1 MRTTCGLMARV
12 SAVMF
17 DFDHTL
23 GVDNKLEEEVLAG
36 LARAYGTTDPDSA
49 AVRAVLERYRY
60 EPVPLE
66 VAIGDGL
73 TAWGCPPAA
82 LATAVADFRQRC
94 LALAPLRVRATPGA
108 EEMLRELAGR
118 DIPMGILS
126 NGWTELQHLKAEL
139 VGFLGPVL
147 ASEEIDVWKP
157 DAKAFRISCERFKM
171 DVATTMYVG
180 DNPQV
185 DVAGAK
191 AAGMLAAW
199 ADLENAAYPPD
210 VVAPDLTVRRW
221 SELPALLSGLTAPG
235 AF

>member
-1 MRTTCGLMARV
+1 
-12 SAVMF
+12 MF

-36 LARAYGTTDPDSA
+36 LAGAYGTSDPDAA

-73 TAWGCPPAA
+73 RAWGCPPEA

-94 LALAPLRVRATPGA
+94 LALAPLRVRALPGA
-108 EEMLRELAGR
+108 DEMLRELGGR
-118 DIPMGILS
+118 DISLGILS

-157 DAKAFRISCERFKM
+157 DIKAFTIALSRFKM
-171 DVATTMYVG
+171 DPATTIYVG
-180 DNPQV
+180 DNPRV
-185 DVAGAK
+185 DVGGAK

-199 ADLENAAYPPD
+199 ADLEDTAYPPD
-210 VVAPDLTVRRW
+210 VVAPDLTIRRLP
-221 SELPALLSGLTAPG
+221 ELPALLAGLTAPG